1 MDGLTKS
8 AHGNVPRYIS
18 TSEEINYIQ
27 YSVHSISSLIQELPS
42 KSENF
47 IDIQTCTS
55 TDNISCSQLVL
66 IPACWEPIVVLW
78 HYWSPEHR
86 GLKTQ
91 TVLPRV
97 QDHNFGT
104 PQDSQQQDLVGLS
117 GHQHV
122 SLQKFPLKPSKTNS
136 RWTSIIVVHPT
147 KWRVKDAKNK
157 KKQKNPDSYTWYY
170 YHYYDYDCMWKV
182 KCRLEY
188 PLIFPI
194 IEPHMHSV
202 KIIGHHF
209 LISLLF
215 IGDPGRGNSE
225 PPCSLTLHSGKCD
238 SREGLQGHSQSL
250 SLPFISSC
258 SCVII
263 TSLWEVWEGG
273 KQELSAGVKI
283 SRSVVPPSCWLC

>member
-1 MDGLTKS
+1 MVCL
-8 AHGNVPRYIS
+8 
-18 TSEEINYIQ
+18 
-27 YSVHSISSLIQELPS
+27 
-42 KSENF
+42 
-47 IDIQTCTS
+47 
-55 TDNISCSQLVL
+55 
-66 IPACWEPIVVLW
+66 
-78 HYWSPEHR
+78 
-86 GLKTQ
+86 
-91 TVLPRV
+91 
-97 QDHNFGT
+97 
-104 PQDSQQQDLVGLS
+104 
-117 GHQHV
+117 
-122 SLQKFPLKPSKTNS
+122 
-136 RWTSIIVVHPT
+136 T
-147 KWRVKDAKNK
+147 KWRVKDAKN
-157 KKQKNPDSYTWYY
+157 PLSYTWYY

-182 KCRLEY
+182 KCRLDY

-263 TSLWEVWEGG
+263 TSLCRVLRGVGGREVGFVSRCENIIRWLCHQVAGCVL
-273 KQELSAGVKI
+273 KGVKI
-283 SRSVVPPSCWLC
+283 LLL